1 MEHLNSKILTVLEIN
16 ELVREV
22 VRTSFP
28 ASVWVSGEIQDYNNK
43 KDKPH
48 VFFNFAQKGT
58 GDTIMAQAPIVIFE
72 SVKTL
77 INRRLRECAPPFEL
91 KDGIEVQFLCRIDF
105 YAKSGRYQLV
115 VADIEPAYTLGKA
128 AQNRQKI
135 IEELRSRGL
144 LEKNKDYPLSEV
156 PLRIGLITSFDSAAY
171 HDFTNELKTS
181 GYAFKIFLYNCR
193 MQGEETALDVVRA
206 IKYFDKMDENELD
219 AVVITRGGGSTADLS
234 FFDNKKIAEE
244 VAGSHHVI
252 ISALGHEIN
261 TTITD
266 LVAHTS
272 LKTPTKA
279 AQFLVER
286 TRAFVEESDYF
297 FGEITLRARRS
308 AQSQRDHLKI
318 STLKINGAFA
328 RYFAGRRGELSQK
341 YHVVLS
347 YSKAMVLKRKE
358 LEIYLS
364 KTTPLIK
371 HLLEGQKKRLDHAL
385 DKLQLLD
392 PKNILRRGYSITR
405 KHGRVV
411 KNIQEIK
418 EGDILK
424 TTLYNGVITSKV
436 EKERNNG

>member
-1 MEHLNSKILTVLEIN
+1 MERLNGKIFTVLEIN

-22 VRTSFP
+22 VRASFP
-28 ASVWVSGEIQDYNNK
+28 ASTWVSGEIQDYNNK

-48 VFFNFAQKGT
+48 IFFNFVQKGMGEAIT
-58 GDTIMAQAPIVIFE
+58 AQAPIVIFE

-77 INRRLRECAPPFEL
+77 ISRRLRECVPAFEL

-128 AQNRQKI
+128 AQSRQKI
-135 IEELRSRGL
+135 IEELRVRGL
-144 LEKNKDYPLSEV
+144 LEKNKERSLSEV

-181 GYAFKIFLYNCR
+181 GYAFKVFLYNCR
-193 MQGEETALDVVRA
+193 MQGEETALDVVQA
-206 IKYFDKMDENELD
+206 IKYFNRMDNDELD
-219 AVVITRGGGSTADLS
+219 AIVITRGGGSTADLS
-234 FFDNKKIAEE
+234 FFDDKKIAEE
-244 VAGSHHVI
+244 AAGSRHAV

-286 TRAFVEESDYF
+286 LRAFVEETDYL
-297 FGEITLRARRS
+297 FGEITLHAKRLVE
-308 AQSQRDHLKI
+308 SQAERLKI
-318 STLKINGAFA
+318 SALKIDAVFA
-328 RYFAGRRGELSQK
+328 RYFAVRREEVLQK
-341 YHVVLS
+341 YQVVLNHA
-347 YSKAMVLKRKE
+347 KAIALKRKDME
-358 LEIYLS
+358 AYSS
-364 KTTPLIK
+364 KTAVLAK
-371 HLLEGQKKRLDHAL
+371 RFVEGQKKRLDHASE
-385 DKLQLLD
+385 KLQLLD
-392 PKNILRRGYSITR
+392 PKNVLRRGYSITW
-405 KHGRVV
+405 KNGKAV
-411 KNIQEIK
+411 KSVEGIK

-424 TTLYNGVITSKV
+424 TTLYNGIIMSRV
-436 EKERNNG
+436 EKEKHNG